1 MSSLTKKL
9 PIRTRCWRHGVNE
22 GQRAIGSCV
31 ERERYEMRVEWIEVW
46 TPFVVRYTDRG

>member
-1 MSSLTKKL
+1 
-9 PIRTRCWRHGVNE
+9 VNE